1 MNAFGTPVR
10 LYLDE
15 YHSGDLKAP
24 KGFVCAAP
32 FNLNR

>member
-24 KGFVCAAP
+24 RGLSAP
-32 FNLNR
+32 RLSI